1 MTAFM
6 PQRKKPFEETLR
18 ELEEME
24 KERRDLERKL
34 YLCRNSKRSERK
46 GAESP
51 RALEKKLTALYEQA
65 EVMLKEVNRQTD
77 CLKKGRRQYFSPDE
91 KEQPYNECIGAAYGC
106 AVFVRDDGAL
116 LYCEQQADLTV
127 IGDTLQEEDLHSFDE
142 LPDGEQ
148 QLIIHALLKD
158 PETPDFSKQILYRKG
173 DRQYD

>member
-1 MTAFM
+1 MKRFMFCGVLISFRADDSIIFISIMTVTA
-6 PQRKKPFEETLR
+6 
-18 ELEEME
+18 EEMNTGISF
-24 KERRDLERKL
+24 KSLKKSSSL
-34 YLCRNSKRSERK
+34 YVSEESASSLGRVSRSE
-46 GAESP
+46 
-51 RALEKKLTALYEQA
+51 
-65 EVMLKEVNRQTD
+65 
-77 CLKKGRRQYFSPDE
+77 
-91 KEQPYNECIGAAYGC
+91 YGC